1 MEQPETGKNQSP
13 AQTPPQIDLTA
24 EQAELE
30 HPRKEEVK
38 QRSSAEET
46 PGYMPFTPLS
56 EDSIL
61 ALEKARKES
70 ERRREARMNG
80 QAIDYYCPFTFLDPT
95 KRAAIDQVVEAEKM
109 KRSQEY
115 KEKASPPDIV
125 SATPIADQPCEAPI
139 HTLDPSPFPDGATG
153 TPLQAALEIP
163 PSAPSSQPLPSA
175 PSPQPLPSPL
185 FTGSNTPTVLPYN
198 RSVVGANPSPNPTPE
213 RIGGDLSVSRQP
225 AVSEYDMLEKAAHM
239 AAFAVYQGEVY
250 CFNGIYYERLSSGDA
265 VGVILDLCRDDVAQN
280 GKFAPLKNA
289 GKFLETD
296 RRFRIKS
303 EAVEQG
309 LHFVTFQNGNLNLDS
324 GQLCPHTPSIFTTYA
339 LQASYLGMQYQ
350 AETPVFDRFLYR
362 ISGGDPN
369 IIERILQMLGYV
381 LTPDT
386 QAKCCFLLQGV
397 TNSGKSVLCNFIRSF
412 FPEEKCTGI
421 TLDSM
426 GDRFAAAELDN
437 AALCTT
443 PDLPSKPLP
452 DKAVAMLKALTGN
465 DLIQADRKYRSYTK
479 FRFRGKLIMCSN
491 HPLLTKTHDT
501 AFEDRIVVI
510 PFLHR
515 VPRSEWNERLL
526 DDLAPEKDGVASKAI
541 SAYYR
546 LRNKNYIF
554 AGDYALNS
562 DAVIYQSADR
572 RYLSPE
578 LAFQFLRAYYVA
590 DPDSYVFVADAYEE
604 FCQLYQLEPTLAV
617 FGKCFADAAKQLGG
631 IPDRK
636 RRSSTGNPISCIL
649 GLRHRSM
656 EEAQ

>member
-1 MEQPETGKNQSP
+1 MNPTKLPETGKNHP
-13 AQTPPQIDLTA
+13 LAQNPSRINLPI
-24 EQAELE
+24 EQVESKQVQDE
-30 HPRKEEVK
+30 KVK

-46 PGYMPFTPLS
+46 PEYMPFTPFS
-56 EDSIL
+56 KDFVL
-61 ALEKARKES
+61 ALEKADLEK
-70 ERRREARMNG
+70 ERRQEARAKG
-80 QAIDYYCPFTFLDPT
+80 QAVDLYCPFVSSDPAE
-95 KRAAIDQVVEAEKM
+95 RAATEQAVEAEKL
-109 KRSQEY
+109 KCSQAHE
-115 KEKASPPDIV
+115 EKASPAGIV
-125 SATPIADQPCEAPI
+125 SATPMAGQPYKAPA
-139 HTLDPSPFPDGATG
+139 HAFTPSPFLDGAID
-153 TPLQAALEIP
+153 TPLQATLEI
-163 PSAPSSQPLPSA
+163 LPSA
-175 PSPQPLPSPL
+175 PSPQPSPSLL
-185 FTGSNTPTVLPYN
+185 FAKSNTPTALPSN
-198 RSVVGANPSPNPTPE
+198 RSVVVANPSPSPTPE

-239 AAFAVYQGEVY
+239 VSFAVYRGAVY
-250 CFNGIYYERLSSGDA
+250 CFNGTYYERLSSEDA

-280 GKFAPLKNA
+280 GKFTPLKNA

-296 RRFRIKS
+296 RRFHVKS
-303 EAVEQG
+303 EWVEQG
-309 LHFVTFQNGNLNLDS
+309 LRFVTFQNGNLNLDN

-339 LQASYLGMQYQ
+339 LQANYLGMQYQ
-350 AETPVFDRFLYR
+350 VETPVFDRFLYR

-381 LTPDT
+381 LTSDT

-452 DKAVAMLKALTGN
+452 EKAVAMLKALTGN

-491 HPLLTKTHDT
+491 HPLLTKVRDT

-515 VPRSEWNERLL
+515 VPRSEWNDRLL
-526 DDLAPEKDGVASKAI
+526 DDLAPEKDGVASNAI

-562 DAVIYQSADR
+562 DAVIYQSVDR

-617 FGKCFADAAKQLGG
+617 FGKCFADAAKQFGG
-631 IPDRK
+631 TPDRK
-636 RRSSTGNPISCIL
+636 RRNSTGNPISCIL
-649 GLRHRSM
+649 GLRHKST
-656 EEAQ
+656 EEKQ